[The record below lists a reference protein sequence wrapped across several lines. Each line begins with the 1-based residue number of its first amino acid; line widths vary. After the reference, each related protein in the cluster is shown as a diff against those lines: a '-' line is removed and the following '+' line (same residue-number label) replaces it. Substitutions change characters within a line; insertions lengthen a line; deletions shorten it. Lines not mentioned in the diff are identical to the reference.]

1 MRPGLQLLLVLERW
15 PTEEQRAGLTS
26 LLLPCS
32 SNMKRAASLN
42 YLNQPNAAPLQVRVL
57 RVTLVPR
64 ERGRTPQAAPGAA
77 GKVEDLP

>member
-1 MRPGLQLLLVLERW
+1 MTKQDSKPAVLVLEKCARV
-15 PTEEQRAGLTS
+15 PYTEEQGAGLTS

-57 RVTLVPR
+57 RELPK
-64 ERGRTPQAAPGAA
+64 AAPGAA
-77 GKVEDLP
+77 GKVEESL